1 MSPPFGILEAVPK
14 RHFGSVRKLP
24 SGRYQVRYRP
34 APEAPLRSAPQT
46 FKTKADANAWLTR
59 TEGDLLKGEWI
70 DPRAGRITLRDYS
83 TVWLERR
90 PDLRPS
96 TAAKYRD
103 LLDRHILPS
112 LGDSLMSSL
121 QPSAVRAWW
130 AALHADKPATA
141 AGAYRL
147 LSTICRTAV
156 ADQVIVR
163 TPCTVKGGGVEKAA
177 ERPTAK
183 VAELAAAVAAV
194 PEKYQAALLLAAWC
208 QLRRS
213 EILGLQRRDVDELHA
228 TLKVQRGLVVH
239 GGQKAIGRPKTDAG
253 VRTVAIPSNVVEVLS
268 KHLEEHVGVEATAW
282 LFAGR
287 DGQPITPRTLDRIWE
302 RARGS
307 IGRPDLRLHDLRHT
321 GLTLAAA
328 TGATTAE
335 LMLRAGHA
343 SPAAALRYQ
352 HATEDRDRVLA
363 DALAALSQAKVTKMK
378 VQKQSV

>member
-1 MSPPFGILEAVPK
+1 MPAAR
-14 RHFGSVRKLP
+14 RHFGSVRKLS
-24 SGRYQVRYRP
+24 SGRFQARYRP
-34 APEAPLRSAPQT
+34 TPEAPMRPAPQT
-46 FKTKADANAWLTR
+46 FCTKADANAWLSR
-59 TEGDLLKGEWI
+59 TEADLLKGEWI
-70 DPRAGRITLRDYS
+70 DPNAGRVTLRDYANL
-83 TVWLERR
+83 WLYRR

-96 TAAKYRD
+96 TKAKYRD
-103 LLDRHILPS
+103 LLDRHILPD
-112 LGDSLMSSL
+112 LGDARMSAL
-121 QPSAVRAWW
+121 QPSAVRGWW
-130 AALHADKPATA
+130 AALHEEKPSTA

-183 VAELAAAVAAV
+183 VAELARAVEEV
-194 PEKYQAALLLAAWC
+194 PEKYRAAVLLAAWC

-213 EILGLQRRDVDELHA
+213 EILGLQRRDVDELHG

-239 GGQKAIGRPKTDAG
+239 TDGKKALGMPKTEAG
-253 VRTVAIPSNVVEVLS
+253 VRTVAIPANVTEVLS
-268 KHLEEHVGVEATAW
+268 KHLQEHVEPEADAW
-282 LFAGR
+282 LFPGR

-302 RARGS
+302 RARAV
-307 IGRPDLRLHDLRHT
+307 IGRPELRLHDLRHT

-352 HATEDRDRVLA
+352 HATQDRDRVLA
-363 DALAALSQAKVTKMK
+363 DALADMAQGKAKVFKGREQTA
-378 VQKQSV
+378 